1 MKWLREMTK
10 HGGTQRRK
18 KRAVRIAPQKQDQQE
33 HRDKKQQV
41 IAEGKNNSY
50 EKISPLLVFLEGHI
64 CWVVNTKFAE
74 GSSSNHCCALR
85 FFVLDGYQ
93 YNRRKY
99 AILNNG
105 S

>member
-1 MKWLREMTK
+1 MAPS
-10 HGGTQRRK
+10 
-18 KRAVRIAPQKQDQQE
+18 AVRIAPQKQDQQE

-74 GSSSNHCCALR
+74 GSSRDYIWTLR
-85 FFVLDGYQ
+85 FCSMDGYR